1 MTGQAFVTGTSRGLG
16 KACVEY
22 LLQNGWE
29 VVGIG
34 RNVPEFDIKI
44 NHDGYEHISADLSN
58 AEKTAELI
66 LPFKAEAPQHL
77 LINNAACIGE
87 IAPVGKLN
95 NYQLIKDYNLNVI
108 APAILSNKFLML
120 TKSKFDKNRY
130 IINISSG
137 ASKNPYGGWAM
148 YSSSKAALDAFAKSV
163 HMENEQLNDKRTFFC
178 SVAPGVIDT
187 NMQEHIRNSNPEY
200 FPKKNKFIEMHQKHQ
215 LKKPSTTARKLLD
228 VVLGMRDNNY
238 WVVFDLRDLDP
249 LASQIN

>member
-22 LLQNGWE
+22 LLHDGWE

-34 RNVPEFDIKI
+34 RSAPVLNEKL
-44 NHDGYEHISADLSN
+44 NHDKYTHIFCDLSD

-66 LPFKAEAPQHL
+66 LPFKPELPKHL
-77 LINNAACIGE
+77 LINNAATLGE

-108 APAILSNKFLML
+108 APAILSNKFMML
-120 TKSKFDKNRY
+120 TQSRFDKLRY

-148 YSSSKAALDAFAKSV
+148 YSSSKAALNAFALAVKQES
-163 HMENEQLNDKRTFFC
+163 EQIKDKRTYFC

-187 NMQEHIRNSNPEY
+187 DMQEQIRESNSDY
-200 FPKKNKFIEMHQKHQ
+200 FPQKNKFIDLHKKHY
-215 LKKPSTTARKLLD
+215 LRKPSTTARKLLD
-228 VVLGMRDNNY
+228 AVLSMRDNHY

-249 LASQIN
+249 LADK